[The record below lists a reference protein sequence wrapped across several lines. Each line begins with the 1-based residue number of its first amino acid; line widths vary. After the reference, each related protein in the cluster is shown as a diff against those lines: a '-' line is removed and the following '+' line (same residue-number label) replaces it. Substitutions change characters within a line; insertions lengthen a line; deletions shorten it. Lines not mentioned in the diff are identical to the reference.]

1 MSEWALKR
9 FWEKVAIEPSENGF
23 RVVLDGRP
31 VRTPAKSVLIVP
43 SEAIG
48 RAIAA
53 EWEAQ
58 VEIVDPT
65 SMPWT
70 RSANAALDKVAT
82 QRDEVIDHLASYAG
96 TDLLCYRASD
106 PESLIKRQAKMW
118 DPLLDWAKSRYS
130 VSFQV
135 TSGVMPILQPEE
147 TLGRLREEMLEMTD
161 FQLTGFHDLVTL
173 SGSYVLALAVA
184 ERVGEAGD
192 LWPVS
197 RLDEDWQAE
206 QWGKDEEAEE
216 HAEIKRQAF
225 EHAANIYHFA

>member
-1 MSEWALKR
+1 M
-9 FWEKVAIEPSENGF
+9 
-23 RVVLDGRP
+23 LDGRP

-106 PESLIKRQAKMW
+106 PESLIKRQAEMW

-161 FQLTGFHDLVTL
+161 
-173 SGSYVLALAVA
+173 S
-184 ERVGEAGD
+184 
-192 LWPVS
+192 
-197 RLDEDWQAE
+197 
-206 QWGKDEEAEE
+206 
-216 HAEIKRQAF
+216 
-225 EHAANIYHFA
+225 N